1 MRATLSLP
9 LVGIVLALPLVA
21 YTALNGYAGTRLDVL
36 LLYDALLRRH
46 QHVPS
51 LTIQSA
57 VQPARATAASTG
69 GTWSLAWSR
78 EGLSASW
85 EEGGAQ
91 PVPLLQ
97 TAPGAAF
104 VAAASSERVA
114 AEARGCFLVRDRVLA
129 ACVAQRVDFVQAH
142 DAELRLGGGF
152 EDCPGAQWRLT
163 LDADVKRTGAEASA
177 APQLRLTLEVEGEG
191 AAGGGA
197 LNRVQLAHAAP
208 EGVAYW
214 GMGAQF
220 THFNLRGHCVPAF
233 VSEQVVC
240 HDLP

>member
-51 LTIQSA
+51 LTFQSA

-114 AEARGCFLVRDRVLA
+114 AEARGCFLVRDRVVA

-152 EDCPGAQWRLT
+152 APPGLVP
-163 LDADVKRTGAEASA
+163 LVPISA
-177 APQLRLTLEVEGEG
+177 ALSPLLALLHGIEHRVSPINHRVHLNVVEGG
-191 AAGGGA
+191 AVLQKTRRCTRRTRMASSP
-197 LNRVQLAHAAP
+197 R
-208 EGVAYW
+208 
-214 GMGAQF
+214 
-220 THFNLRGHCVPAF
+220 RG
-233 VSEQVVC
+233 
-240 HDLP
+240 

>member
-114 AEARGCFLVRDRVLA
+114 AEAGKRRGK
-129 ACVAQRVDFVQAH
+129 VADQRTTSTTNNV
-142 DAELRLGGGF
+142 
-152 EDCPGAQWRLT
+152 
-163 LDADVKRTGAEASA
+163 
-177 APQLRLTLEVEGEG
+177 
-191 AAGGGA
+191 
-197 LNRVQLAHAAP
+197 
-208 EGVAYW
+208 
-214 GMGAQF
+214 F
-220 THFNLRGHCVPAF
+220 THYNSMLKMHFYGRSKRILC
-233 VSEQVVC
+233 C
-240 HDLP
+240 M